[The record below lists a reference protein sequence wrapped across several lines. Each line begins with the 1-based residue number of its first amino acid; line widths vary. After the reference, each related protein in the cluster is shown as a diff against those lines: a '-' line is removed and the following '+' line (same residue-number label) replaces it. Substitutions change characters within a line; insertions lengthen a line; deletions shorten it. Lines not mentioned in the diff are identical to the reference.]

1 MNDTPTSASF
11 AARLADPRP
20 LLAVELRPPRRDL
33 EGARAMDAWM
43 DVHRAVARLSN
54 ADTAIFLTDSAVGAG
69 EEEGMAHL
77 AANLGPRA
85 VRERIVP
92 FLTLKHPLDYCLRCA
107 ARARRERFPALVV
120 LGGDKRGGPP
130 RCLPHAFELRE
141 RLRREQ
147 PALLLGGWAN
157 PNRDPRGQARLLA
170 EHRAGADFALSQ
182 VLSHHQIEPVA
193 EFMDEAARLGVD
205 LPLFAG
211 VFFYRSGRPSTLA
224 KLADFI
230 PVPAEELK
238 RDFGERRLDAEE
250 VAVQTLLA
258 LAKLGFKRYYISNVP
273 TGDAPRILA
282 RLAAAAGLPDPF
294 TAPPFPRGGGGLDS
308 NPWP

>member
-1 MNDTPTSASF
+1 
-11 AARLADPRP
+11 
-20 LLAVELRPPRRDL
+20 
-33 EGARAMDAWM
+33 MDAWM

-141 RLRREQ
+141 DGV
-147 PALLLGGWAN
+147 ADGLGGNAGGIGN
-157 PNRDPRGQARLLA
+157 EENRP
-170 EHRAGADFALSQ
+170 
-182 VLSHHQIEPVA
+182 
-193 EFMDEAARLGVD
+193 AA
-205 LPLFAG
+205 
-211 VFFYRSGRPSTLA
+211 
-224 KLADFI
+224 I
-230 PVPAEELK
+230 
-238 RDFGERRLDAEE
+238 
-250 VAVQTLLA
+250 AVQKPSPAA
-258 LAKLGFKRYYISNVP
+258 L
-273 TGDAPRILA
+273 
-282 RLAAAAGLPDPF
+282 
-294 TAPPFPRGGGGLDS
+294 
-308 NPWP
+308 